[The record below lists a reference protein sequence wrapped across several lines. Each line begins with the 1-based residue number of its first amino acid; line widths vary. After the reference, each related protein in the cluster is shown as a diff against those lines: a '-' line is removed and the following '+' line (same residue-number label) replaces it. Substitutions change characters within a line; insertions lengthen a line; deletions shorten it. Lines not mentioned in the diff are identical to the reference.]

1 VAAANLLD
9 IVVVDVVVSHLGIAV
24 LAAVEKAVVAAAVE
38 KAAVAVD
45 AVDAFLLVEN
55 SAAVAAFLLVET
67 AADVAVAADCDQID
81 KLQCFDID
89 YQTCKVS
96 Y

>member
-1 VAAANLLD
+1 MAAANLLD

-45 AVDAFLLVEN
+45 AV
-55 SAAVAAFLLVET
+55 AAFLLVET